1 MAAQGETSLEQTVNR
16 LLEHLDAMDLDGL
29 GAMLDDAVQGIDEIA
44 RKWTRGRPAIERYF
58 TQLKETVSEVRSRM
72 SDVQEY
78 TWGDAGLVTFVLDQT
93 YTLNGHHAEHLR
105 SGDDRLSTPRQR
117 MEDRAD
123 PRRAAPRGGLSRRR
137 ARVTGVLKRSRLVV
151 SPFAIRRPS
160 IGNTRVERTTR
171 NSTKRPKAS
180 PVSFDSSEHDS
191 EAPAP
196 PWARRTSRT

>member
-93 YTLNGHHAEHLR
+93 YTLNGHQQ
-105 SGDDRLSTPRQR
+105 SIS
-117 MEDRAD
+117 
-123 PRRAAPRGGLSRRR
+123 APATIVFRRR
-137 ARVTGVLKRSRLVV
+137 GSEWKIVLIHAVPL
-151 SPFAIRRPS
+151 P
-160 IGNTRVERTTR
+160 E
-171 NSTKRPKAS
+171 
-180 PVSFDSSEHDS
+180 
-191 EAPAP
+191 EA
-196 PWARRTSRT
+196 